1 MFASKLVPPL
11 IAVAALLLVISGALA
26 AVVLSD
32 GDSSDTPT
40 LTLANASPTPEAAVS
55 PESTGTAI
63 SSLVPPQL
71 RERFDALPEKLREQ
85 ARAQLESGQLKPDQL
100 VQLIESY
107 ENRNSGVRVGTV
119 LDATGASVR
128 IEVYATGE
136 RVQVLVDSK
145 TVVRRADKD
154 IDADDLQKEELVMVL
169 SMDGGTTAF
178 AIQAFGLGAP

>member
-11 IAVAALLLVISGALA
+11 MAVAALLLVISGALA

-32 GDSSDTPT
+32 GDSGDTSP
-40 LTLANASPTPEAAVS
+40 LTLSNSSPTPEPRVAPA
-55 PESTGTAI
+55 STGTAI
-63 SSLVPPQL
+63 LSLVPPEL
-71 RERFDALPEKLREQ
+71 RGRFEALPEKLREQ

-119 LDATGASVR
+119 LDATEASLR

-145 TVVRRADKD
+145 TVVRRAVKD
-154 IDADDLQKEELVMVL
+154 FDADDLQHDELVMVL